1 MALLILCSSNSF
13 KIFTFFIFLM
23 TEAMLLPYA
32 FSNFVV
38 LGFSSVVSSISLPS
52 SNIAHIVTGVNRSP
66 PPQGFKSE

>member
-1 MALLILCSSNSF
+1 
-13 KIFTFFIFLM
+13 M

-38 LGFSSVVSSISLPS
+38 LGFSSVVSSISLPI
-52 SNIAHIVTGVNRSP
+52 SNIARIITRVNRSP